1 MKLNIHGR
9 SSVDYVS
16 LWVSD
21 CTLCVTRTDG
31 EGIAVRSL
39 WWIAEQEETDYDCA
53 IAKFVSLLLSASAA
67 SLFGR
72 PR

>member
-1 MKLNIHGR
+1 MDGLLYIE
-9 SSVDYVS
+9 YAL
-16 LWVSD
+16 LWVKD
-21 CTLCVTRTDG
+21 CTPCVTRTG
-31 EGIAVRSL
+31 REGIAVRSL
-39 WWIAEQEETDYDCA
+39 WWIAEQEETDYTAIA